1 MGGLI
6 PPFSSSSKPGILG
19 MYGSTSFNVVVC
31 TTGGAAG
38 RWGDL
43 GTECVGF
50 EYTYGSI
57 GLFTISP
64 VGSRI
69 ILRVA
74 IPFFAETFTGFPLL
88 LTVCATPQ

>member
-6 PPFSSSSKPGILG
+6 PPFSSSFKPGILG

-43 GTECVGF
+43 GTEYVGF
-50 EYTYGSI
+50 EYT
-57 GLFTISP
+57 
-64 VGSRI
+64 
-69 ILRVA
+69 
-74 IPFFAETFTGFPLL
+74 
-88 LTVCATPQ
+88 